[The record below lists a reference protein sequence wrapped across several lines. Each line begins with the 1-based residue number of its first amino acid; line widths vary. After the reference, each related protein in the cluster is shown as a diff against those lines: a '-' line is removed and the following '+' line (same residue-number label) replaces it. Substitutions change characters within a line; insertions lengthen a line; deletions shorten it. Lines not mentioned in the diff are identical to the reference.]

1 MNIKQHR
8 ELEIIR
14 VIKKYIK
21 PEIYFFG
28 LLKCHIET
36 IYENHNLPVI
46 IFINEKNII
55 SLFKL

>member
-1 MNIKQHR
+1 MNIKQYR

-28 LLKCHIET
+28 VLKCHIER
-36 IYENHNLPVI
+36 IYENHNLLVMI
-46 IFINEKNII
+46 LIN
-55 SLFKL
+55 